1 MIKSIEINNYKSIR
15 EKITI
20 TLDPNHPRNFI
31 LPVKPGL
38 TKDFMEIFVLI
49 KTIYQFGLRRIPR
62 LDHHEHV
69 SLQITFEVNQKSYRY
84 KLILNLT
91 KGEIDLESLSEIKSH
106 SEINLFHREMFQ
118 IDIESTL
125 SKRFKGIDLDRF
137 KTYLYDLRYE
147 RRELILSKLHVKD
160 FSESS
165 KLDFFDEITKDLMN
179 IESINLNQHVL
190 IFEDIKTKQYEKVL
204 EVIKYLELPI
214 HNILFKEVDL
224 DDLRSELNRHRYDD
238 LMDEIRNLVTNSKEI
253 NHYIWIYQHLYRIKG
268 TNLNDLRFYTL
279 NIESNVQGMSD
290 FNQLSLDLK
299 ELLIY
304 IFVVFRYVNSKTI
317 CIENMTK
324 HIPYNVAKKLLI
336 QIKKHLEVYKN
347 QIIFTSMDYLLFD
360 QGILDQKEL
369 YILDYDQTL
378 KLNSISELGIRKD
391 KKLINLFT
399 D

>member
-69 SLQITFEVNQKSYRY
+69 SLQITFEVNQKSYIY

-91 KGEIDLESLSEIKSH
+91 KGEIDLESLCEIKSH
-106 SEINLFHREMFQ
+106 NEINLFHREIFQ

-179 IESINLNQHVL
+179 IEPINLDQHVL

-238 LMDEIRNLVTNSKEI
+238 LMDEVRNLVTNSKKI

-279 NIESNVQGMSD
+279 NIESNEQSMSD

-304 IFVVFRYVNSKTI
+304 IFVLFRYVNSKTI

-391 KKLINLFT
+391 KKLINLFI